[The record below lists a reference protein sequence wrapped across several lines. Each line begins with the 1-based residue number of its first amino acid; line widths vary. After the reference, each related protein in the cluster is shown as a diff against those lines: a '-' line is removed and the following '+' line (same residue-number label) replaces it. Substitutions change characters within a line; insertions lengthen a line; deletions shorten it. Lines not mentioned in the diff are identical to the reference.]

1 MNNNYA
7 ISARIKLDSEFQ
19 LNSEWSKLVLTKFN
33 ITFLPEE

>member
-19 LNSEWSKLVLTKFN
+19 LEWSKLVLTKLN
-33 ITFLPEE
+33 ITFLPVE